1 MNIRLQVI
9 QAFLIIRFQ
18 SIPSTPRFETLRE
31 RNATFDLRI
40 IFAKEFPAKFSVSK
54 AKLKLTFITKNR
66 DKGLTLLHEFI
77 FTPTETL
84 FALLTKRRRP
94 QQPLDRETRSQSK
107 SHPRKKWKET
117 TIIHK

>member
-18 SIPSTPRFETLRE
+18 SIPLTLRFETLRT

-54 AKLKLTFITKNR
+54 AKLKLTFMTKNR
-66 DKGLTLLHEFI
+66 DKDLILYMNLYSRRLK
-77 FTPTETL
+77 L
-84 FALLTKRRRP
+84 FALVTKEDD
-94 QQPLDRETRSQSK
+94 LSSL
-107 SHPRKKWKET
+107 
-117 TIIHK
+117 